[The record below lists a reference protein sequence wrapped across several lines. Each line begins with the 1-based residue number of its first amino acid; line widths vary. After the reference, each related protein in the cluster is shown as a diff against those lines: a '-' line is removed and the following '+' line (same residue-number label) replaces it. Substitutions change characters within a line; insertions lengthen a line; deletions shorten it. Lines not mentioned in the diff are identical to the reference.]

1 MNLPEKDEFVV
12 CTVEKILD
20 YGVEVRLEEY
30 PGQKGFVPLGQVAA
44 RWVKNIRNFVK
55 NNQIR
60 VAKVIYINF
69 EKNQVNLSFAM
80 VPKPKE
86 EQRLSEWRQT
96 KRVQQLLTL
105 VAKELKLDLDKIWDK
120 ITEPILL
127 KYNSVLEGFQ
137 DLKRYGKD
145 YFEDIPKEYRTV
157 LYNIVEKNI
166 TINDKSIIEIVKIE
180 TQKEDGLNLIK
191 TGFKNLPTDKDITSI
206 VKYQGNGKYMIKAE
220 AKDYKLIEKYLTNLN
235 DHLQKHFSKIGTIE
249 IKREK

>member
-1 MNLPEKDEFVV
+1 MNLPERDEFVV

-20 YGVEVRLEEY
+20 YGVEVKLEEY
-30 PGQKGFVPLGQVAA
+30 PGQKGFIPLGQVAA

-80 VPKPKE
+80 VPKAKE

-96 KRVQQLLTL
+96 KRVQQLLSL
-105 VAKELKLDLDKIWDK
+105 VAKELNLDLDKIWDK
-120 ITEPILL
+120 ITEPILT
-127 KYNSVLEGFQ
+127 KYNTVLEGFQ
-137 DLKRYGKD
+137 ELKRNGKD
-145 YFEDIPKEYRTV
+145 FFEDIPKEYREV
-157 LYNIVEKNI
+157 LFDIIDKNV
-166 TINDKSIIEIVKIE
+166 TINDKSIIQIVKIE

-191 TGFKNLPTDKDITSI
+191 KGFKDLPKDKNVISTI
-206 VKYQGNGKYMIKAE
+206 KYQGNGKYMVKTE
-220 AKDYKLIEKYLTNLN
+220 AKDYKTIEKYFATIN
-235 DHLQKHFSKIGTIE
+235 DYLQKYFSKLGTID